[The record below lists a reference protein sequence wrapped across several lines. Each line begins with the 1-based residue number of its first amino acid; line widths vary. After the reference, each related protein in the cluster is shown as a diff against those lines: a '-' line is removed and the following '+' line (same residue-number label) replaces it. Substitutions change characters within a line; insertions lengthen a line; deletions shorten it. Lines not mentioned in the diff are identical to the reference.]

1 MQEDSQRLLKED
13 IDSVLSGLSLR
24 ERNVLRYRYGLHTD
38 AVSLADL
45 SAAYGL
51 SKERLRQIG
60 EVALSKLQLR
70 QASDGIV
77 NTNGRVRTV
86 PVLRPELYGCT

>member
-1 MQEDSQRLLKED
+1 MKED

-51 SKERLRQIG
+51 TKERIRKIG
-60 EVALSKLQLR
+60 EIALAKLQMR
-70 QASDGIV
+70 QASKGKSSLPGQAR
-77 NTNGRVRTV
+77 NV
-86 PVLRPELYGCT
+86 PVLKPELYGYH